1 MRLILQ
7 FAALITLSLTLS
19 GCGKDWLIGKWEFDK
34 ERTLD
39 AMTPPEDPE
48 TNNLLSGVV
57 SGLQRGLSQLLF
69 TQFDGVTIEYTKNEM
84 RRTKNGV
91 GEAIGYK
98 VIEEVDEKTRVIQ
111 YDDGDI
117 VTVQRV
123 EDGLKSLMMGEHKVW
138 VYFKPVAN

>member
-123 EDGLKSLMMGEHKVW
+123 EDGLKSLMKGEHKVW

>member
-7 FAALITLSLTLS
+7 LTALITLSLTLT

-34 ERTLD
+34 GRTLD

-69 TQFDGVTIEYTKNEM
+69 TQLDGVTIEYTKKEM

-98 VIEEVDEKTRVIQ
+98 VIEEVDEETRVIQ

-123 EDGLKSLMMGEHKVW
+123 ENGLKSLMMGEHKVW

>member
-91 GEAIGYK
+91 GEAIGYR

>member
-91 GEAIGYK
+91 G
-98 VIEEVDEKTRVIQ
+98 
-111 YDDGDI
+111 
-117 VTVQRV
+117 
-123 EDGLKSLMMGEHKVW
+123 
-138 VYFKPVAN
+138 